1 MSEIKLSKDEKQLI
15 VAHLQSYCEQHLDF
29 QLEQFDAE
37 FFGEFVIKT
46 IGPLFYNAGIDEAIR
61 THQSFSEQIQEYMD
75 LKRIL

>member
-1 MSEIKLSKDEKQLI
+1 MSEIKLSKEEKHLI
-15 VAHLQSYCEQHLDF
+15 VSQLQSYCEQQLDF

-37 FFGEFVIKT
+37 FFAEFVIKT
-46 IGPLFYNAGIDEAIR
+46 FGPLFYNAGIEEAIK